1 MYLSSVQCEMG
12 CTYEDACQL
21 MEDNKKQ
28 IEHYGS
34 RVKERSVGFYIRKEA
49 KNVCGTNKACLA
61 LP

>member
-1 MYLSSVQCEMG
+1 MG